1 MTSAR
6 TETAT
11 GAAARANRT
20 RDRRRRLR
28 SLLFIAGAR
37 LALTV
42 VLLAA
47 WQLVSGRLVPAYYV
61 SSPTQIAARLGHL
74 IATGSVWHDF
84 DATAEEFVLGYV
96 IGIATGLVFGLAL
109 GALPRFARLVEPLI
123 TALNGIPK
131 IALAPLV
138 VLWLGIGLWS
148 KVGIAVTTVFF
159 VMFYNTYLGMQT
171 VPEQLVNAL
180 KVMGAGRTTII
191 RRVVIP
197 QMSMPILAG
206 LKAGIPFTAIGVI
219 VGEFVASDHGLGYY
233 IRSSSDNYDAA
244 GIYSGIVL
252 LMVLILVL
260 GFLVDI
266 WERRVTRWRR

>member
-1 MTSAR
+1 MTGTRTDALAGSAAPASR
-6 TETAT
+6 VDGGRLRRVLAM
-11 GAAARANRT
+11 AAAR
-20 RDRRRRLR
+20 L
-28 SLLFIAGAR
+28 G
-37 LALTV
+37 LAV
-42 VLLAA
+42 VLLGA
-47 WQLVSGRLVPAYYV
+47 WQLVSGRLIPVYYV

-74 IATGSVWHDF
+74 VATGSVWRDF

-96 IGIATGLVFGLAL
+96 IGIAVGLAAGLTL

-159 VMFYNTYLGMQT
+159 VMFYNTYLGMRT
-171 VPEQLVNAL
+171 VPERLVNAL
-180 KVMGAGRTTII
+180 KVMGAGRGTII

-197 QMSMPILAG
+197 QMSIPILAG

-252 LMVLILVL
+252 LMVLILIL
-260 GFLVDI
+260 GFIVDL

>member
-1 MTSAR
+1 VRQA
-6 TETAT
+6 
-11 GAAARANRT
+11 G
-20 RDRRRRLR
+20 DRGRRLKQ
-28 SLLFIAGAR
+28 LLFIAGAR
-37 LALTV
+37 LVLTV

-47 WQLVSGRLVPAYYV
+47 WQLVSGRLVPTYYV

-74 IATGSVWHDF
+74 IATGSVWNDF

-96 IGIATGLVFGLAL
+96 IGVATGLVFGLAL

-131 IALAPLV
+131 IALAPLL

-159 VMFYNTYLGMQT
+159 VMFYNTYLGMRT

-180 KVMGAGRTTII
+180 KVMGAGRATII

-260 GFLVDI
+260 GFLVGI